1 MDKTFRLILIVFAGL
16 SLSLIGVVVVSVTNL
31 QRANQSAQWVNHT
44 HALIAEVNDAV
55 AASQRAE
62 GALHA

>member
-31 QRANQSAQWVNHT
+31 QRANQSAQ
-44 HALIAEVNDAV
+44 
-55 AASQRAE
+55 
-62 GALHA
+62 

>member
-44 HALIAEVNDAV
+44 HALITEVKTM
-55 AASQRAE
+55 R
-62 GALHA
+62 